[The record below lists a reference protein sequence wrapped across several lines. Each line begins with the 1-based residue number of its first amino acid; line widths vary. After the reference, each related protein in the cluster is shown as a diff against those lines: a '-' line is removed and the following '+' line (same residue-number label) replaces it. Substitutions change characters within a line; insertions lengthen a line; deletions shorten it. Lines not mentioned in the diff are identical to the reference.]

1 MDKERKFYVKEAEEN
16 EAVLQKL
23 KDAGKDESEW
33 KQAVIV
39 NLLRFTNSF
48 IISISRTF
56 ILIKHTHIYIY
67 VE

>member
-39 NLLRFTNSF
+39 N
-48 IISISRTF
+48 
-56 ILIKHTHIYIY
+56 
-67 VE
+67 